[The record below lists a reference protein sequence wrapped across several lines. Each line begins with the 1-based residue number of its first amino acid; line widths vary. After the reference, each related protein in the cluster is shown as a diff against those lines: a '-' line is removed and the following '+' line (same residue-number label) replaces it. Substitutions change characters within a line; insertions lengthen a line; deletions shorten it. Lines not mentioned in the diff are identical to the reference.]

1 MIRSQKDYRWF
12 SRMRRIVKQ
21 RLGHLFVTSTP
32 QVVLVSFNKT
42 DLEQYLIKSEVKLA
56 AGK

>member
-12 SRMRRIVKQ
+12 SLMRRIVKQ
-21 RLGHLFVTSTP
+21 GLGHLFVTSTP

-56 AGK
+56 ARK